1 MNPLTSAPERL
12 FAEFFF
18 GAAMTAIAMYLT
30 FFLYL
35 LVFHDLS
42 RMFWRKN
49 ARGYYVMKN
58 AKSPPKG
65 FAFRARP

>member
-18 GAAMTAIAMYLT
+18 GAAMTAIAAYLT

-35 LVFHDLS
+35 LISQSLS
-42 RMFWRKN
+42 RICGRRQILRDLERTRDNYLSLK
-49 ARGYYVMKN
+49 
-58 AKSPPKG
+58 
-65 FAFRARP
+65 